1 MNRLEMR
8 NSKSTF
14 NISCLNEYF
23 NNNKTYIECISYSS
37 STVDVVTSAADV
49 AILSLLKGG
58 ITSASRTKSVSESSA
73 DSSAQACAIRP
84 S

>member
-1 MNRLEMR
+1 MR

-14 NISCLNEYF
+14 NFSCLNEYF

-49 AILSLLKGG
+49 AILSLLKYGG